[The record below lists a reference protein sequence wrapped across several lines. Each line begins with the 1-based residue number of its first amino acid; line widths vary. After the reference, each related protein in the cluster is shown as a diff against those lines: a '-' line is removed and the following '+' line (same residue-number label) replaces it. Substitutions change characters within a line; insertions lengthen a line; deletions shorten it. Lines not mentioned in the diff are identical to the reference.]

1 LADGRP
7 QNLRSGVI
15 RQCAFGGGTRH
26 EMSFEAG
33 KTPDTVRTR
42 NRFRNPSKTEPFRWQ
57 RQSLFHGVLLI
68 HSSFSVRNVL
78 MTQPSSGGAS
88 DFPSPLRPSR
98 AAGPSCSQLSYSGSL
113 KSKQSSG
120 NAHKHDKNT
129 PV

>member
-15 RQCAFGGGTRH
+15 RQCAFGGGTRR
-26 EMSFEAG
+26 ELSFEAG
-33 KTPDTVRTR
+33 KTPDKQTR
-42 NRFRNPSKTEPFRWQ
+42 NRFRNPSK

-78 MTQPSSGGAS
+78 MTQPSSGGAF
-88 DFPSPLRPSR
+88 DCPSPLRPSR

-120 NAHKHDKNT
+120 NAHKHDKIT